1 MGHHK
6 TVLARVGGTSINT
19 KVKVGV
25 GEEVVMFAMFSP
37 AAAPSSPPPPNSQGQ
52 FFRGVEKASR
62 TALPSVPDLGPWPPN
77 NIQTAVG
84 Q

>member
-37 AAAPSSPPPPNSQGQ
+37 AAAPSSPPPPTLRGSFSEGLRRQAGQ
-52 FFRGVEKASR
+52 
-62 TALPSVPDLGPWPPN
+62 LYHLYQ
-77 NIQTAVG
+77 I
-84 Q
+84 